1 VAGNLQE
8 VAVALQGFGGPL
20 LSPPQAQAGL
30 DQLLRSVGQM
40 LQDAD
45 KREARVRASSHTAP
59 ARNATIPRSSHDVKP
74 RSRSH
79 RGAASTPVLARL
91 DL

>member
-59 ARNATIPRSSHDVKP
+59 ARNAASPRSSHGVKP